1 MSDVASRE
9 SGARRGGILRNRT
22 KACLHEAPLSPFHK
36 PVLQCSTIV
45 GFWIT
50 KEVMTMR
57 QSSLTIDSR
66 KRWMFVMSA
75 VVAVVVAIILAVA
88 TQPSTVAA
96 DRSQRANGRNIFRFD
111 TFGDEQF
118 WTDTLQL
125 NEVIESSLD
134 PLTALELGLKV
145 DSAALPADLI
155 EAIRDMD
162 VDLTDPQTTLVLIS
176 LDAVV
181 GVMGTVE
188 EADDGRLHL
197 TRVGI
202 TCAICH
208 STVDDSVLAGI
219 GRRRDGWPNLDL
231 DPGRIIALSPAVP
244 DADKAVYNSW
254 GPGFYDPRF
263 NIDGLSTPLVIPPAY
278 GLAGV
283 EKETYT
289 AEGPISYWNKYVAVT
304 QMGGHGSFSDP
315 RLGIEIVQKPDL
327 VQPKLAPLRQYQL
340 SLPAPAPPRGSFD
353 PQAARRGE
361 RVFKRQGQCATC
373 HIPPL
378 YTDVNRGVLHDPD
391 ETGMDPAYALR
402 TTTGQYRTTPLR
414 ALWQHPPYFHDGSAE
429 TLEDVVEHYD
439 VVLDLELTG
448 RQKDNLVEFLKS
460 L

>member
-1 MSDVASRE
+1 
-9 SGARRGGILRNRT
+9 
-22 KACLHEAPLSPFHK
+22 
-36 PVLQCSTIV
+36 
-45 GFWIT
+45 
-50 KEVMTMR
+50 
-57 QSSLTIDSR
+57 
-66 KRWMFVMSA
+66 MFVITA
-75 VVAVVVAIILAVA
+75 VVAAVLAIILAV
-88 TQPSTVAA
+88 TSPKSTVAA
-96 DRSQRANGRNIFRFD
+96 DRSQLANRHNIFRFD

-125 NEVIESSLD
+125 NQVIETSLD

-145 DSAALPADLI
+145 DADALPAELI

-162 VDLTDPQTTLVLIS
+162 VDLTDPQTTLALIS

-181 GVMGTVE
+181 GVIGSVD
-188 EADDGRLHL
+188 EAEDGRLRL

-208 STVDDSVLAGI
+208 STVDDSVLPGV

-254 GPGFYDPRF
+254 GPGFYDPRL

-315 RLGIEIVQKPDL
+315 RLGIRIVQEPDSFNQSSRPCADTSS
-327 VQPKLAPLRQYQL
+327 VWPRRRRHVALR
-340 SLPAPAPPRGSFD
+340 S
-353 PQAARRGE
+353 QAARGAKS
-361 RVFKRQGQCATC
+361 VPTTGPMRQC

-378 YTDVNRGVLHDPD
+378 YTDINRGVLHDPE
-391 ETGMDPAYALR
+391 ETGMDPAYASAR
-402 TTTGQYRTTPLR
+402 HRPYRTTPLR
-414 ALWQHPPYFHDGSAE
+414 AHGNIRPTFMMEAQDVGGCGR
-429 TLEDVVEHYD
+429 TL
-439 VVLDLELTG
+439 
-448 RQKDNLVEFLKS
+448 
-460 L
+460 

>member
-1 MSDVASRE
+1 
-9 SGARRGGILRNRT
+9 
-22 KACLHEAPLSPFHK
+22 
-36 PVLQCSTIV
+36 V

-50 KEVMTMR
+50 KEDVTMW
-57 QSSLTIDSR
+57 QSNLKIITR
-66 KRWMFVMSA
+66 KRWMFVVSA
-75 VVAVVVAIILAVA
+75 VVAVGVAIILAVA
-88 TQPSTVAA
+88 IPQSTVAA
-96 DRSQRANGRNIFRFD
+96 DKSQLANGRNIFRFD

-118 WTDTLQL
+118 WTDQL
-125 NEVIESSLD
+125 RLHEVIESSLD
-134 PLTALELGLKV
+134 PLLALELGLKV
-145 DSAALPADLI
+145 DAAALPADLI

-162 VDLTDPQTTLVLIS
+162 VDLTDPQTTLALIS

-181 GVMGTVE
+181 GVMGTVD
-188 EADDGRLHL
+188 EAEDGTLQL

-208 STVDDSVLAGI
+208 STVDDSVLPGI

-289 AEGPISYWNKYVAVT
+289 AEGPISYWNRYVAVT

-315 RLGIEIVQKPDL
+315 RLGIRIVQEPDL
-327 VQPKLAPLRQYQL
+327 VQPKLAPLRVYQF
-340 SLPAPAPPRGSFD
+340 SLLAPKPPAGSFD
-353 PQAARRGE
+353 PDAAKRGE
-361 RVFKRQGQCATC
+361 RIFNRQGKCATC

-378 YTDVNRGVLHDPD
+378 YTDINLGILHDAE
-391 ETGMDPAYALR
+391 ETGMDPAYARR

-439 VVLDLELTG
+439 VVLDLELTS
-448 RQKDNLVEFLKS
+448 RQKANLVEFLKS
-460 L
+460 I